1 MGTKSYVLH
10 LFLIWLCSS
19 HLYAQQP
26 PIIYFAPLA
35 QANIGKNINT
45 ALFVP
50 TDLSKIPQ
58 VQEGANRLYDFS
70 KLEVRPVQNGS
81 PTEAYT
87 SRAFPS
93 ATHITRNVKDYL
105 NLFSYVFVD
114 EIQSLTN
121 NHYASIG
128 LRIPKAH
135 FSLGL
140 ETGNSS
146 DSLNFPEQDIVFSQ
160 PFKKMVF
167 PCTQNS
173 IVQPQTTIYRDMR
186 ATVYYNVLGI
196 IKETLTKRVY
206 ETRSDSV
213 VGWGKLRLPTLNK
226 DLEVLMV
233 KEYTT
238 LIDSFLYKDK
248 VSTARLV
255 YGLGA
260 LQGKVTRASKILFY
274 TPAALQPVLRLSFA
288 EHDFKILV
296 GAVFDV
302 GLLVTA
308 TNEVAPPN
316 NFRIYPNP
324 IAQKGILSIDYEGEK
339 SNQLEIFDITGRL
352 IKNIEIPLS
361 GQYTFPLT
369 NDVQKG
375 IYLLKMNGNVKK
387 LIVDER

>member
-1 MGTKSYVLH
+1 MGTKSCL
-10 LFLIWLCSS
+10 LQLLLLWLCGS
-19 HLYAQQP
+19 HLHAQQP

-70 KLEVRPVQNGS
+70 KLEVKPVQNGS

-87 SRAFPS
+87 SRAFPN

-105 NLFSYVFVD
+105 NLFSYIFVN

-121 NHYASIG
+121 NQYASIG
-128 LRIPKAH
+128 LRIPKAN

-140 ETGNSS
+140 ETGNSN
-146 DSLNFPEQDIVFSQ
+146 DSLNFPEQAIVFSQ

-173 IVQPQTTIYRDMR
+173 VIHPQSTIYRDMR

-213 VGWGKLRLPTLNK
+213 VGWGKLRLPTLNR
-226 DLEVLMV
+226 DLDVLMV

-274 TPAALQPVLRLSFA
+274 TPAALLPVLKLNFA

-302 GLLVTA
+302 GLLVTG
-308 TNEVAPPN
+308 TNEVAIAN

-324 IAQKGILSIDYEGEK
+324 IAQKGILSIEYDGEK
-339 SNQLEIFDITGRL
+339 SNQLEIFDITGKL
-352 IKNIEIPLS
+352 VKSIDIPLS
-361 GQYTFPLT
+361 GHYMFPLT

-375 IYLLKMNGNVKK
+375 LYLLKMNESVKK
-387 LIVDER
+387 LMVE